1 MPDWMARTVA
11 KTLTLIGVYFMNK
24 DKILVLLKSIFDY
37 IVILSAIWLLIVSF
51 LGLFQEVTLKGIV
64 TTVLAIFTLL
74 IYLDKMN
81 FLNWLNK

>member
-1 MPDWMARTVA
+1 
-11 KTLTLIGVYFMNK
+11 MNK